1 MIVVPFFKFFMS
13 WVVKIPSNSV
23 SVYMYFFLM
32 CLFVKEHKLEGKAEM
47 LSGRLALTL
56 TGHGAHASAP
66 ETGRN
71 AATYLALFL
80 DSDTVVVDPFHG
92 AFQLGQFMVMGGK

>member
-1 MIVVPFFKFFMS
+1 
-13 WVVKIPSNSV
+13 
-23 SVYMYFFLM
+23 
-32 CLFVKEHKLEGKAEM
+32 M
-47 LSGRLALTL
+47 LSGRLSLTL

-80 DSDTVVVDPFHG
+80 DSLNFDGQAKNFLHFLATV
-92 AFQLGQFMVMGGK
+92 